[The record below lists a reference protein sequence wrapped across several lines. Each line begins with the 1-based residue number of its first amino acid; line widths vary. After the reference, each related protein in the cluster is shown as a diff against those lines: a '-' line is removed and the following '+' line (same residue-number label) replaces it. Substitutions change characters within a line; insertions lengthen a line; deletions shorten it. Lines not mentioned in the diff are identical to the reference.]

1 MRPSHF
7 RTFRTF
13 RTNART
19 FADMFRTTAFLA
31 VFVALIASAQA
42 DLPVAKCA
50 DYKKDN
56 GTLFEFNIFTE
67 R

>member
-50 DYKKDN
+50 DYNTRKIMELYLNAYK
-56 GTLFEFNIFTE
+56 
-67 R
+67 